1 MGGGTMEAGVE
12 EAPLLPSTLGL
23 GVPAASHMLCAV
35 SQQGLCTI
43 TGFL

>member
-1 MGGGTMEAGVE
+1 MGGRTMVAGVG

-23 GVPAASHMLCAV
+23 GMPATSHMLCAS

-43 TGFL
+43 IGFL